1 MRKSKSIIWR
11 GFICIFMLLVAYQ
24 NGEAQQPLA
33 QKVYAIFEQH
43 CLNCHGEF
51 GAYADELTM
60 QHAELIASQNVIPR
74 DTDASLLYQR
84 LITENP
90 AERMPLNLPRLSDD
104 DIFLIQLWIAAGAP
118 DWQTTATHGG
128 FITTEEMFNTIEK
141 HVNSL
146 APFDRGFARYFTLT
160 HLYNA
165 GESAEALHA
174 YQRALSKLV
183 NSLSWG
189 REVINPQSIDAEAT
203 IFYID
208 LRDYE
213 WEIGSNRWTQIESA
227 YPYKN
232 NYAAP
237 TQTHLQET
245 LARLREA
252 MQCEVPFIHVDWFLA
267 NASLPPL
274 YHDILALP
282 ATDRELEARL
292 EVNVVEN
299 LRNAAGRRVWRA
311 GFNDSGVSNHNRV
324 VERHLSRYGAYWKS
338 YDFAGSAGTQNI
350 FTHPLSFRHD
360 GGEIIFNLP
369 NGLQAYYLVDAG
381 GNRLDEAPISI
392 VSNPA
397 ASDPT
402 VRNGLSCI
410 GCHTKGMKP
419 LEDEV
424 RAVVWENANPP
435 FNRAQALRLYTEK
448 GVMDE
453 LVAEDTARYRAAL
466 KDTGGVFGGIEPIQ
480 RFHEAFQAPLD
491 AAHAAAAV
499 GLETDAFVGK
509 IRENASLQNLLGS
522 LLGENGTVK
531 RDTWT
536 VHFSEVMFALDFP
549 VESVAVPVATQTER
563 LPGATVH
570 IPDANLR
577 AVIEEAI
584 GKAPGTPI
592 TVKEMATIVDIG
604 VREVRELTGI
614 EFATNLERL
623 FIDVGSEDD
632 LGFISDLSPLAGLT
646 KLHRLTFSS
655 KSISDLSPLAGLIN
669 LEFLRF
675 GDTDVSDLS
684 PLAGLSKLK
693 SIWFT
698 HSPVSDLSPL
708 AGLTNLERLRFF
720 YAESPSLAPLKGLV
734 GLKELSAAR
743 SGISDISPLVGL
755 IHLEELELFEN
766 HDISDISPL
775 ASMRKLRRLH
785 LQSNHI
791 SDVSPLA
798 SLHNLQWVH
807 LGHNDI
813 SDISHLNRLP
823 ADANIIWYRNPGFP
837 QGGPK
842 IVGPWLWAMVPG
854 PELNRETDFLSQAS
868 GGAVTELQIATRGA
882 KEGATVADSVWT
894 IHEISPTGGNNIGDM
909 TNALGWGTGEETVGY
924 VLYGSILL
932 NSPREQQTKIFV
944 GADDGVKVW
953 LNGQLIYKE
962 FGPGWDPSA
971 INYQHIIPVTLNE
984 GTNMLLVAVDNIW
997 GDWSGFFGFA
1007 PEAEYAVVYPG
1018 TGFVLSTDTTSVRV
1032 GDTFTVR
1039 IGAEKVTD
1047 LAGWQFDVAF
1057 SPEILEAVEVSEG
1070 DLLKKG
1076 GGTTFFQRGT
1086 IDNTTG
1092 KIAGLSAALLSEKGV
1107 SGTGRLLSV
1116 VFSARGAGDS
1126 ELTLSSFQLGDS
1138 TGEVIA
1144 AGVPNLTITVES
1156 KPTWDVNADGQVSV
1170 LDMIQVARYL
1180 GEDAAANPQADVN
1193 RDGKINVQDLIL
1205 VAQHMGESTTAA
1217 APFAGVRDRVELTP
1231 EIVRAWIT
1239 QAQAENDGSLAF
1251 QQGIANLQSLFAS
1264 LLPEE
1269 TVLLANYPNP
1279 FNPETWIPYQLS
1291 DAADVSLTVYSARGL
1306 VVRQLSLGHKA
1317 AGLYESRSRAVYWDG
1332 KNEQGEPVAS
1342 GVYFYTLTAGDF
1354 TATRKMLLRK

>member
-51 GAYADELTM
+51 GAFADELTM

-104 DIFLIQLWIAAGAP
+104 DIFLIQLWIAEGAP
-118 DWQTTATHGG
+118 DWQTTATHGD
-128 FITTEEMFNTIEK
+128 FITTEEMLNTITIEK
-141 HVNSL
+141 DVNSL

-274 YHDILALP
+274 YHDILDLP
-282 ATDRELEARL
+282 QTDRELETRL

-369 NGLQAYYLVDAG
+369 NGLQGYYLVDAG

-410 GCHTKGMKP
+410 GCHTKGMKS

-424 RAVVWENANPP
+424 RAVVVENANPP

-480 RFHEAFQAPLD
+480 RFHEAFQTPLD
-491 AAHAAAAV
+491 AAQAAAAV
-499 GLETDAFVGK
+499 GLASADFLAK
-509 IRENASLQNLLGS
+509 IRANASLQNLLGS

-549 VESVAVPVATQTER
+549 AESVAVPVATQTER

-584 GKAPGTPI
+584 GKAPGTLI
-592 TVKEMATIVDIG
+592 TASEMGT
-604 VREVRELTGI
+604 LTRLSASGMEI
-614 EFATNLERL
+614 QDLEGLQFAANLEELRL
-623 FIDVGSEDD
+623 RGNPLSDLSPLAELLTLKEVEISGESLSDLSPLAGLINLEGVGFWKTS
-632 LGFISDLSPLAGLT
+632 ISDLSPLAGLT
-646 KLHRLTFSS
+646 KL
-655 KSISDLSPLAGLIN
+655 IW
-669 LEFLRF
+669 LEFKN
-675 GDTDVSDLS
+675 S
-684 PLAGLSKLK
+684 P
-693 SIWFT
+693 I
-698 HSPVSDLSPL
+698 SDLSPL
-708 AGLTNLERLRFF
+708 AGLTNLKRLTT
-720 YAESPSLAPLKGLV
+720 YASREPDLSPLKGLTRLV
-734 GLKELSAAR
+734 DLTVASSGVVDISSLIGLINLEQLTIT
-743 SGISDISPLVGL
+743 GNNISDISSLASL
-755 IHLEELELFEN
+755 KHLKSLNLSGN
-766 HDISDISPL
+766 KLSDISPL
-775 ASMRKLRRLH
+775 AT
-785 LQSNHI
+785 
-791 SDVSPLA
+791 
-798 SLHNLQWVH
+798 LHNLEELQ
-807 LGHNDI
+807 LQRNSILDI
-813 SDISHLNRLP
+813 SPLHRLHE
-823 ADANIIWYRNPGFP
+823 NTKTSWFSNPGFP
-837 QGGPK
+837 QGGAK
-842 IVGPWLWAMVPG
+842 IEGPWLWVLVPG
-854 PELNRETDFLSQAS
+854 AGFWDGVDLLSQAS
-868 GGAVTELQIATRGA
+868 DDAVTELRIATSGA
-882 KEGATVADSVWT
+882 IEGNSVGENVWT
-894 IHEISPTGGNNIGDM
+894 SHKIAPARGDNIRTM
-909 TNALGWGTGEETVGY
+909 LNAIGMEGENYRDNV
-924 VLYGSILL
+924 VYGSITLY
-932 NSPREQQTKIFV
+932 SPREQQTQVFA
-944 GADDGVKVW
+944 GSDLDHKVW
-953 LNGQLIYKE
+953 LNRELVNENLSRI
-962 FGPGWDPSA
+962 WARD
-971 INYQHIIPVTLNE
+971 YQDFSPVTLKE
-984 GTNMLLVAVDNIW
+984 GTNVLLVAIYHI
-997 GDWSGFFGFA
+997 GGEFSGFFGFA
-1007 PEAEYAVVYPG
+1007 PGTEYTTISPG
-1018 TGFVLSTDTTSVRV
+1018 SGFAFSTDATSVRV
-1032 GDTFTVR
+1032 GDTFTVH
-1039 IGAEKVTD
+1039 ISAEKVTD
-1047 LAGWQFDVAF
+1047 LAGWQFEVAF

-1092 KIAGLSAALLSEKGV
+1092 KIAGLSTALLSEKGV

-1116 VFSARGAGDS
+1116 VFSAKGAATVNS
-1126 ELTLSSFQLGDS
+1126 HCLTSNL
-1138 TGEVIA
+1138 VIA
-1144 AGVPNLTITVES
+1144 P
-1156 KPTWDVNADGQVSV
+1156 
-1170 LDMIQVARYL
+1170 
-1180 GEDAAANPQADVN
+1180 
-1193 RDGKINVQDLIL
+1193 
-1205 VAQHMGESTTAA
+1205 
-1217 APFAGVRDRVELTP
+1217 VR
-1231 EIVRAWIT
+1231 
-1239 QAQAENDGSLAF
+1239 
-1251 QQGIANLQSLFAS
+1251 
-1264 LLPEE
+1264 
-1269 TVLLANYPNP
+1269 
-1279 FNPETWIPYQLS
+1279 
-1291 DAADVSLTVYSARGL
+1291 
-1306 VVRQLSLGHKA
+1306 
-1317 AGLYESRSRAVYWDG
+1317 
-1332 KNEQGEPVAS
+1332 
-1342 GVYFYTLTAGDF
+1342 
-1354 TATRKMLLRK
+1354 